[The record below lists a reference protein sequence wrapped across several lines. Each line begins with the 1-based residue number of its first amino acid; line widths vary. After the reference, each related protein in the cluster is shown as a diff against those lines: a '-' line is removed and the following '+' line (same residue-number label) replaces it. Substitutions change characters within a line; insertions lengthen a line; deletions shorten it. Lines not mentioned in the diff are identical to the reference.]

1 MLPPRCPG
9 TPLTAP
15 SLSYVQIRRPTDLYI
30 RNTIPNSDPSLWGW
44 GYADLRIHGVL
55 RSSAPPLCHSAH
67 TSPSHRSMLAS
78 LRGLLTLREGAG
90 LLPALLL
97 DWDSLPSRHQP
108 REEEQ
113 PLHPGG
119 KQARV
124 PNHVPS
130 QLPRRSPW
138 QSRALSSTT
147 RSPSTPSNSGR
158 RARTQAARCCSSTTT
173 TRPTA
178 SVPCRTA
185 IRSKKR
191 PSRS

>member
-1 MLPPRCPG
+1 MEAQDTGREATVSRSRFWEPSASDNALFTGVRGIRILGSSELPWY
-9 TPLTAP
+9 
-15 SLSYVQIRRPTDLYI
+15 SDDL
-30 RNTIPNSDPSLWGW
+30 
-44 GYADLRIHGVL
+44 
-55 RSSAPPLCHSAH
+55 LCHSAH

-97 DWDSLPSRHQP
+97 DWDSLPSHHQP

-138 QSRALSSTT
+138 QSPAPSSTT

-185 IRSKKR
+185 IRSKKK